1 MKIFPEPNLW
11 KDPIGWAKT
20 MGGVRYKFWLQV
32 FVHVLIG
39 AITVFVY
46 TRGTFSPGH
55 IIMIVFFLVVMPL
68 GYLYVIR
75 KLLLELQ
82 KREKIQVGKDTE

>member
-11 KDPIGWAKT
+11 KDPIEWAKAA
-20 MGGVRYKFWLQV
+20 GGVRFKFWTQV
-32 FVHVLIG
+32 FIHVLVG
-39 AITVFVY
+39 AFTVFVY
-46 TRGTFSPGH
+46 TRGTFSLPS
-55 IIMIVFFLVVMPL
+55 IILIVFFLVVVPL
-68 GYLYVIR
+68 GYLNVIR